1 MSSIESGSPKDNAST
16 LSGDSAR
23 VAYLDQALWHRFTEA
38 ATADTFASSW
48 LTLQISM
55 LANVTHGV
63 VVLGSAERGPFVP
76 AAVWPEGDSMPASLS
91 RAAESAMAERRGI
104 VHRSAQDDRPSQLAY
119 PLLVDDRLFGVVALE
134 FTDCDETELQA
145 IMRRL
150 QWGCGWLEAYLR
162 RADQGDSDGSRERLS
177 RLLELTATAL
187 EQKRFRAAAMALV
200 TEMAIQ
206 TGCDRVGL
214 GLRGGRHTRIYAVS
228 HTAQFGE
235 QTNLVRAITN
245 AMDEAIDQL
254 ETVLY
259 PPAEDGRLVTRAHGK
274 LAEAGSANAICT
286 VVMSS
291 GDTVL
296 GALTFEHTDGKSF
309 DAATIE
315 LLEQAAALLGPLLEI
330 KRRDDRWITTKV
342 AESMQDLVIKLVGPR
357 HYAAKLIGLLLAGL
371 FVFLSMA
378 EGDYRVSADAV
389 LEGSVQRVMV
399 APINGYISEAHARA
413 GDVVRQEQVLFR
425 IDDRDLRLEYLKWS
439 SQKEQIDRRY
449 RDALAARNRSEVNI
463 FKAQHDQA
471 EAQLELLV
479 EQIARTRV
487 AAPFDGIV
495 ISGDLSQRLGSP
507 VTRGEVLLN
516 IAPLDAYRVVLRVD
530 ERRIADLE
538 PGQVGQLILKA
549 LPQDQFAFVV
559 EKITPVSEAMEG
571 RNRFRVEAKLT
582 EGMEVLR
589 PGMEGSGKI
598 MIERR
603 SLQWIWTHEI
613 VEWVKLWLW
622 YWWP

>member
-1 MSSIESGSPKDNAST
+1 MSSTDPGNSKNSIASATGDSGS
-16 LSGDSAR
+16 
-23 VAYLDQALWHRFTEA
+23 VAYLDQALWRRFTEA
-38 ATADTFASSW
+38 SSAADFANAW

-55 LANVTHGV
+55 LDKVTRGI
-63 VVLGSAERGPFVP
+63 VVLGAAERGPFVP
-76 AAVWPEGDSMPASLS
+76 AAGWPEGDDMPVTLS

-104 VHRSAQDDRPSQLAY
+104 VNRSSQGESPSQLAY
-119 PLLVDDRLFGVVALE
+119 PLLVDNLLFGVVALE
-134 FTDCDETELQA
+134 FSHCSEDELLA
-145 IMRRL
+145 VMRQL

-162 RADQGDSDGSRERLS
+162 RADQGGSSASRERLS

-187 EQKRFRAAAMALV
+187 EEERFRAAAMALV
-200 TEMAIQ
+200 TQLAIQ

-254 ETVLY
+254 ETVLF
-259 PPAEDGRLVTRAHGK
+259 PQGEDGQLVVRAHSK
-274 LAEAGSANAICT
+274 LAEAGGANAICT

-296 GALTFEHTDGKSF
+296 GALSFEHTEGKSF
-309 DAATIE
+309 DAETIE
-315 LLEQAAALLGPLLEI
+315 LLEHAAALLGPLLEM
-330 KRRDDRWITTKV
+330 KRRDDRWIISKA
-342 AESMQDLVIKLVGPR
+342 AESLRNLVIKLVGPR
-357 HYAAKLIGLLLAGL
+357 HYAVKLVGLLLAGL
-371 FVFLSMA
+371 FVFLSMS
-378 EGDYRVSADAV
+378 EGDYRVSAEAV
-389 LEGSVQRVMV
+389 LEGAVQRVMV
-399 APINGYISEAHARA
+399 APINGYISEAQARA
-413 GDVVRQEQVLFR
+413 GDVVKQEQVLFS

-449 RDALAARNRSEVNI
+449 RDALAVRNRSEMNI
-463 FKAQHDQA
+463 FKAQLDQA
-471 EAQLELLV
+471 EAQLDLLQ
-479 EQIARTRV
+479 EQIARTQV

-495 ISGDLSQRLGSP
+495 VSGDLSQRLGSP
-507 VTRGEVLLN
+507 VSRGEVLLN
-516 IAPLDAYRVVLRVD
+516 LAPLNAYRVVLQVD
-530 ERRIADLE
+530 ERSIADLE

-582 EGMEVLR
+582 EGMELLR

-598 MIERR
+598 MIDRR
-603 SLQWIWTHEI
+603 NLHWIWTHDI
-613 VEWVKLWLW
+613 VEWFKMWLW